1 MSEDYK
7 ALYEECKEEK
17 EELEKVSEEVE
28 EELEATIKETTD
40 ERDRITEDRNNLK
53 AKLDDARKEGAKT
66 EEKLQKK
73 LAELQEKADT
83 AQARLVKVELANDDM
98 ERNVRMM
105 EMTAEQS
112 QSRLDDATENE
123 AFLQGEMEEKIE
135 MINHLEG
142 AMKDMQSEIEVL
154 QTKGGVGGGVAA
166 RPPPQPVKAPDT
178 RQEAL
183 QMMTLLLKRVQGLE
197 AQLG

>member
-1 MSEDYK
+1 M
-7 ALYEECKEEK
+7 
-17 EELEKVSEEVE
+17 
-28 EELEATIKETTD
+28 
-40 ERDRITEDRNNLK
+40 
-53 AKLDDARKEGAKT
+53 
-66 EEKLQKK
+66 QKK

-142 AMKDMQSEIEVL
+142 AMKGSF
-154 QTKGGVGGGVAA
+154 VA
-166 RPPPQPVKAPDT
+166 D
-178 RQEAL
+178 
-183 QMMTLLLKRVQGLE
+183 
-197 AQLG
+197 